1 MPLFSVSRART
12 TLSTTADLLTIVAS
26 STKPLRIT
34 VIDIKGMDT
43 ASAVNEILV
52 QRSSGGTTPGG
63 AITPSKLNPSSAAA
77 SFSVYTT
84 WAAAP
89 TLDGAILWRMG
100 PNANGGIDK
109 YVAAP
114 GWEFPVPVSGQV
126 SIRSASGT
134 GNVTINLAIEEI
146 DG

>member
-1 MPLFSVSRART
+1 MPLFSVSRARSVLNT
-12 TLSTTADLLTIVAS
+12 SADLLTIVAS
-26 STKPLRIT
+26 STKPLRIS

-43 ASAVNEILV
+43 SSAVNEIV
-52 QRSSGGTTPGG
+52 IQRSSGGTTPGG
-63 AITPSKLNPSSAAA
+63 AITPSKMNPSSASA
-77 SFSVYTT
+77 SFSAYTS
-84 WAAAP
+84 WSVQP
-89 TLDGAILWRMG
+89 TLDGAVLWRMG

-126 SIRSASGT
+126 SIRSATGT
-134 GNVTINLAIEEI
+134 GNVTINLAVEEI

>member
-1 MPLFSVSRART
+1 MPLFSVSRGRT
-12 TLSTTADLLTIVAS
+12 SLSTTADLLTIVAS
-26 STKPLRIT
+26 STKPLRVT
-34 VIDIKGMDT
+34 MIDIKGMDT
-43 ASAVNEILV
+43 ASAVNEVLV

-63 AITPSKLNPSSAAA
+63 AITPSKVNPSSASA
-77 SFSVYTT
+77 SFAAYTT
-84 WAAAP
+84 WGAQP
-89 TLDGAILWRMG
+89 TLDGSILWRFG

-109 YVAAP
+109 YVAPP
-114 GWEFPVPVSGQV
+114 GWEFPVPVGGQV